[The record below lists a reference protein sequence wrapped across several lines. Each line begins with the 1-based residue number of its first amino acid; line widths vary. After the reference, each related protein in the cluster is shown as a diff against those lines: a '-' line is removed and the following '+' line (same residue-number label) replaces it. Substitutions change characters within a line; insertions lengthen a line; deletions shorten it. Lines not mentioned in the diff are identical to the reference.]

1 MGGLGKTTLAR
12 KIYQHPQVRS
22 RFGGFA
28 WASISQQCDIR
39 DVRKGILISL
49 TSPTMEK
56 REEISRMRKEE
67 IVKALYNVQKERKC
81 LILLDDI
88 WTTSTWDGLKAAF
101 PEDETDSKIILT
113 TRKTNAALHADKNV
127 LLRQP

>member
-22 RFGGFA
+22 HFGGFA
-28 WASISQQCDIR
+28 WVSISQQCDIR
-39 DVRKGILISL
+39 NVWEGILLSL

-67 IVKALYNVQKERKC
+67 IAKALYNVQKERKC

-113 TRKTNAALHADKNV
+113 TRKTNAALHADKNL